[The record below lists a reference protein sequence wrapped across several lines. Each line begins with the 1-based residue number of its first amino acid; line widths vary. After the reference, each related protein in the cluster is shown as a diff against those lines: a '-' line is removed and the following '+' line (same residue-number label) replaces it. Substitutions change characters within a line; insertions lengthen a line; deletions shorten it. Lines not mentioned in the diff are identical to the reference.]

1 MCVFAALLPVYIY
14 CIYDF
19 FTVLQNNEHFSL
31 NKWCYEINVSL
42 IIYSYTYFLRK
53 HHRHNFITSQYTYV
67 SIAFWIFWE
76 KSTGSCL
83 VSNTWGSNLTLQKIA
98 IPLSKIV
105 KNLTFFSKKLTK
117 IVIFSTK
124 KDNVCQFFWKMFQV
138 FGNFL
143 AFKWQF
149 SRGSDDNLK
158 HNKLGSYRGNK

>member
-105 KNLTFFSKKLTK
+105 KNLTFFSKDWQNCHFFQQNCHWQFCWKKWQFCQSFEKNVKFLT
-117 IVIFSTK
+117 IVWQS
-124 KDNVCQFFWKMFQV
+124 N
-138 FGNFL
+138 GNFL
-143 AFKWQF
+143 EGQVPTL
-149 SRGSDDNLK
+149 R
-158 HNKLGSYRGNK
+158 